1 MTVKDLILTIDVG
14 TQSTKALVYT
24 LEGRVQARQQLPYR
38 PYFSQQPGWAEQDP
52 DVYWQAVC
60 QACRKLWHTG
70 EADQSRVAGLALT
83 AQRATVVN
91 LDKQGR
97 PLRPAIVWLDQ
108 RKASGLKPIQGIW
121 GLVFRFAGLTKTV
134 AYLQAEAEANWIKNH
149 QPEIWNKT
157 AKYLL
162 LSGYLNYRLTGRY
175 IDSIAGQVGYIP
187 FDYRRLRWASARN
200 WRWQVLPIT
209 PDMLPALA
217 APGQILG
224 QLIPDAAASMGL
236 PQGLPVVAA
245 AADKACEVIGC
256 GALKADTA
264 CVSYGTTA
272 TVNVTHNTYL
282 EPIRLLPAYPS
293 ALPDHYSLEVQ
304 VYRGYWMVR
313 WFKEQFGQ
321 PEIQRASALGVDA
334 ESLFEDMLDVVEP
347 GTMGL
352 ILQPFWSPGLKFP
365 GTEAKG
371 AVVGFGDVHARAHLY
386 RAILEGIAYALRE
399 GKERIERRTRVRVNK
414 LLVTGGGSRS
424 RNALQLTADV
434 FGLPV
439 ARPRTDDTSALGAA
453 INAAVGLKFHPDYSS
468 AVKSMVRLAPCLEP
482 DPTAHR
488 RYDALYR
495 DVYLKLYKRLKPLYR
510 RIREITGYPE

>member
-1 MTVKDLILTIDVG
+1 MTVKDLILAIDVG

-24 LEGRVQARQQLPYR
+24 LEGRVQARQQVPYR

-52 DVYWQAVC
+52 EVYWQAVC
-60 QACRKLWHTG
+60 QACRKLWHSG
-70 EADQSRVAGLALT
+70 DADQNRVAGLALT

-91 LDKQGR
+91 LDQYGR
-97 PLRPAIVWLDQ
+97 PLRPAMVWLDQ

-134 AYLQAEAEANWIKNH
+134 AYLQAEAEANWIQNH

-187 FDYRRLRWASARN
+187 FDYRRLRWASARS

-209 PDMLPALA
+209 PDMLPNLA

-224 QLIPDAAASMGL
+224 QLIPGAAASMGL

-256 GALKADTA
+256 GALTADAA
-264 CVSYGTTA
+264 CLSYGTTA
-272 TVNVTHNTYL
+272 TVNVTHNAYL

-321 PEIQRASALGVDA
+321 PETQQASALGVDA

-439 ARPRTDDTSALGAA
+439 ARPQTDDTSALGAA
-453 INAAVGLKFHPDYSS
+453 INAGVGLKFHPDYSS
-468 AVKSMVRLAPCLEP
+468 AVKAMVRLAPCLEP